1 MNHRRTRQSKR
12 KTILGL
18 IIAVVAVIIFG
29 AVMYAVDVHSRQS
42 EGKGD
47 SGKWTAGLLDGTTL
61 TLDDKNYVY
70 TDDADIYLEAL
81 RCPGLT
87 ERIYARYRVILAN
100 PAFLTA
106 LVSSCCDGTELCR
119 AERLT
124 AEAQKQLTDLR
135 AEQRAGR

>member
-47 SGKWTAGLLDGTTL
+47 SGKWTAGLSDEERPVVYMCGNSSYLTTAPKDIQAVAQDHPERFRGARSLGWKLVIISLFAMVGAFVYAGWDGL
-61 TLDDKNYVY
+61 
-70 TDDADIYLEAL
+70 
-81 RCPGLT
+81 
-87 ERIYARYRVILAN
+87 
-100 PAFLTA
+100 
-106 LVSSCCDGTELCR
+106 
-119 AERLT
+119 
-124 AEAQKQLTDLR
+124 
-135 AEQRAGR
+135 